1 MTGKRILAAVDGSAY
16 SDRVLD
22 KAIEYAKL
30 FNGEVLLVYCHK
42 KYPKL
47 LGQPYRDE
55 AISVILN
62 KIEEVLAPYLARL
75 RDSGVQF
82 TKLAVEEP
90 AGSMIPT
97 VAKNE
102 NCEMI
107 ILGSRG
113 KSDFEGLIIGSVT
126 HKVLHLAKCPV
137 LVVK

>member
-1 MTGKRILAAVDGSAY
+1 MTGKRFMAAVDGSAH

-22 KAIEYAKL
+22 KAIEYARV

-55 AISVILN
+55 AISAIMN
-62 KIEEVLAPYLARL
+62 KTEKVFAPYLAKL
-75 RDSGVQF
+75 RESGVQF
-82 TKLAVEEP
+82 TELAVEEP
-90 AGSMIPT
+90 AGTMLAT
-97 VAKNE
+97 VAEHEK
-102 NCEMI
+102 CEMI
-107 ILGSRG
+107 IMGSRG
-113 KSDFEGLIIGSVT
+113 KSDLEGLIIGSVT